1 MSPFAVPRDD
11 PTASVARAPTWLILQ
26 RVNSVVAAYM
36 AVSAALV
43 VTLIGM
49 ARALLVGIF
58 VRDEVVVRTTFST
71 RS

>member
-1 MSPFAVPRDD
+1 
-11 PTASVARAPTWLILQ
+11 LQ